1 MKKKLTKTKGTC
13 TWLKREVSSFSVL
26 VQNQVLCVCIVI
38 IPGTDLAKELSKSDM
53 AKRTRSHQERKRKLK
68 NPYFFVSRT
77 R

>member
-1 MKKKLTKTKGTC
+1 MSRL
-13 TWLKREVSSFSVL
+13 SSVGHCIMYL
-26 VQNQVLCVCIVI
+26 CIVI
-38 IPGTDLAKELSKSDM
+38 VPGSDLAKELSKSDM